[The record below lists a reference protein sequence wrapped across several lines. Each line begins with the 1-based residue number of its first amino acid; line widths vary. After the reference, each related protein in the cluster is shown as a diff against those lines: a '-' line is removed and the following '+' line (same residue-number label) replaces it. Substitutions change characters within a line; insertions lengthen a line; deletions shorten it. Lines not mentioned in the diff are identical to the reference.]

1 MQYEGL
7 YFKVVPKHFIFFLR
21 RCTLRLSPTTFLPPA
36 GNCAYAEASNDA
48 RCLRR
53 REEMLSW
60 KAGRHPTLEGDG
72 RSRAQEKE
80 VAAAMAL

>member
-7 YFKVVPKHFIFFLR
+7 YFKIVPKHFIFFSEDALLDR
-21 RCTLRLSPTTFLPPA
+21 VQQHFCLPLAIVHTLRHRMMQGAYGGESRCSP
-36 GNCAYAEASNDA
+36 
-48 RCLRR
+48 
-53 REEMLSW
+53 
-60 KAGRHPTLEGDG
+60 GRHPTLEGDG